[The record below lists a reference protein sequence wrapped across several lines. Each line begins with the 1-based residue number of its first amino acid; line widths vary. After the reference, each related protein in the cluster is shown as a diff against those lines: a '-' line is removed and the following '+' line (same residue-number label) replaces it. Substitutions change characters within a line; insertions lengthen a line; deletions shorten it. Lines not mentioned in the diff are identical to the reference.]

1 MADIKDT
8 PDIIS
13 MRERI
18 AQAKQEADNKIPLV
32 KGDKYTLNGKVYTYT
47 GINELCELLERMN
60 RDHPDLVN
68 HTEAIRMINDPLGYR
83 APPFQLDPAITVGLA
98 ALKQTG
104 ALDAVT
110 GLAKDFLG
118 AGLDGPI
125 SAIMGPIK
133 IGRAYV

>member
-32 KGDKYTLNGKVYTYT
+32 KGDKYTLNGKEYTYT

-60 RDHPDLVN
+60 RDHP
-68 HTEAIRMINDPLGYR
+68 E
-83 APPFQLDPAITVGLA
+83 
-98 ALKQTG
+98 
-104 ALDAVT
+104 
-110 GLAKDFLG
+110 
-118 AGLDGPI
+118 
-125 SAIMGPIK
+125 
-133 IGRAYV
+133 IGIAHV